1 MYRRQIDENDFF
13 FALRTD
19 LLQIQIFGRA
29 STFSRDCDIIL
40 QLVSQSLKK
49 VINLLAIQ
57 KKCILVYSSPLMII
71 DERQL
76 CIYFMTKPVKAIIKS
91 VPV

>member
-49 VINLLAIQ
+49 VINLLAMQ
-57 KKCILVYSSPLMII
+57 KKKCILIYLSPTYSIIANTWNSKMFVYI
-71 DERQL
+71 
-76 CIYFMTKPVKAIIKS
+76 
-91 VPV
+91 